1 MVWMVWCA
9 ASVDVENAGV
19 YISFNVVAVG
29 LLTHVLH
36 FFLSFTCCTACHC
49 MLVTLAL
56 PPFIRIFF
64 SLPYV

>member
-36 FFLSFTCCTACHC
+36 FF
-49 MLVTLAL
+49 
-56 PPFIRIFF
+56 
-64 SLPYV
+64 